1 MNTKDLI
8 GSHIGNIII
17 FNLRQRPGITYKG
30 QIINGLEVSVS
41 PGSTKEGSLLIPRS
55 WIRDIISMREAI
67 S

>member
-41 PGSTKEGSLLIPRS
+41 PGSTKEGSLLIPGS

>member
-1 MNTKDLI
+1 MNTKRII

-41 PGSTKEGSLLIPRS
+41 PGSTKEGSLLIPGS